1 MSIYAGNGTINIP
14 AYEVGEVKN
23 GQIIS
28 FGNDKNRIKKEIT
41 SKEQALLSEKQSY
54 EKQKL
59 ALMEAVKIE
68 NNPDLIK
75 KIGTIDKIISRYTA
89 HITDSKK
96 KADMEQAIRKVFET
110 ENHIQIKEELS
121 RIIRYPVTDD
131 DAVYIISLQSRKRRV
146 LESLDRIGRELQ
158 GKKTEEYPTLS
169 MSDYGNLLSMSKNIK
184 DAVTRYNESIQSIQ
198 KTEVALK

>member
-1 MSIYAGNGTINIP
+1 MKFN
-14 AYEVGEVKN
+14 AYEVGEVKD
-23 GQIIS
+23 GQIVS
-28 FGNDKNRIKKEIT
+28 FGNDKNRIKKEIAH
-41 SKEQALLSEKQSY
+41 KEQVLTSEKQSY

-68 NNPDLIK
+68 NNPDLLK
-75 KIGTIDKIISRYTA
+75 KIGTIDKVIGRYTA
-89 HITDSKK
+89 HITDPNK
-96 KADMEQAIRKVFET
+96 KATVEQAIRKVFET
-110 ENHIQIKEELS
+110 ENHVQIKEELS

-146 LESLDRIGRELQ
+146 LESLDKIGRELQ
-158 GKKTEEYPTLS
+158 GKKTEEYPSISL
-169 MSDYGNLLSMSKNIK
+169 SDYGNLLSLSKNIK

>member
-1 MSIYAGNGTINIP
+1 
-14 AYEVGEVKN
+14 
-23 GQIIS
+23 
-28 FGNDKNRIKKEIT
+28 
-41 SKEQALLSEKQSY
+41 
-54 EKQKL
+54 
-59 ALMEAVKIE
+59 
-68 NNPDLIK
+68 
-75 KIGTIDKIISRYTA
+75 
-89 HITDSKK
+89 
-96 KADMEQAIRKVFET
+96 MEQTIRKIFET
-110 ENHIQIKEELS
+110 ENHAQIKEELS